1 MNKIKNNYE
10 VGQKL
15 KIEIEKIVFG
25 GEGLGRIDGFAVFV
39 PMSMPGDKLEI
50 NIISVKKSYARGLIT
65 RIIEPSKDRIEDLS
79 KVSFEDFDGC
89 DFGML
94 KYEKQ
99 LEYKDKMLEEVLTK
113 ISGIDLENVQ
123 VGKIIGSDEKVN
135 YRNKTAEP
143 FFKKDGIIQTGFY
156 SRKSHNVFLAK
167 ENLLKSE
174 IAKMI
179 IDKFLQK
186 VNSFSGTK
194 KEFKVFNEINNTG
207 FLKQIMVRNNEK
219 NEVMIIVIVNKN
231 SQYNQLSKVLE
242 EMYDENECIKSVYIS
257 VKTEQNNVILGKN
270 IHLFGSQY
278 LEEEMEGL
286 KFKIYPNSFFQI
298 NKKQALKLYDTAI
311 EFLNEEKN
319 NKNNG
324 KIYEKTVIDA
334 FSGTGTIA
342 MMLSKNIKKVIG
354 IESVESSTLAAK
366 LTSYE
371 NSIQNVEFVNGKVEK
386 ELPKILKRENIG
398 AIVFDPPRRGI
409 EEIALK
415 SVIKNKIEKIVYIS
429 CNPATF
435 ARDVKILTENGYV
448 LKKITPVDMFPQTA
462 HIEVVGLLEKLG
474 N

>member
-15 KIEIEKIVFG
+15 EIEIEKIVFG
-25 GEGLGRIDGFAVFV
+25 GEGLGRVDGFTVFV
-39 PMSMPGDKLEI
+39 PMSVPGDKLEI
-50 NIISVKKSYARGLIT
+50 DIISVKKSYARGLIT

-167 ENLLKSE
+167 ESLLKSE

-270 IHLFGSQY
+270 IHLFESQY

>member
-10 VGQKL
+10 IGQKL
-15 KIEIEKIVFG
+15 EIEIEKIVFG
-25 GEGLGRIDGFAVFV
+25 GEGLGRVDGFAVFV
-39 PMSMPGDKLEI
+39 PMSVPGDKLEI
-50 NIISVKKSYARGLIT
+50 DIISVKKSYARGLIT

-167 ENLLKSE
+167 ESLLKSE

-415 SVIKNKIEKIVYIS
+415 SVIKNQIEKIVYIS

-448 LKKITPVDMFPQTA
+448 LKKITPVDMFPQTS
-462 HIEVVGLLEKLG
+462 HIEVVGLLEKSDI
-474 N
+474 

>member
-15 KIEIEKIVFG
+15 EIEIEKIVFG

-39 PMSMPGDKLEI
+39 PMSVPGDKLEI
-50 NIISVKKSYARGLIT
+50 DIISVKKSYARGLIT

-186 VNSFSGTK
+186 VNSFSGIK

-231 SQYNQLSKVLE
+231 SQYNQLSKILE

-270 IHLFGSQY
+270 VHLFGSQY

-366 LTSYE
+366 LTSHE

-448 LKKITPVDMFPQTA
+448 LRKITPVDMFPQTS
-462 HIEVVGLLEKLG
+462 HIEVVGLLEKSDI
-474 N
+474 

>member
-15 KIEIEKIVFG
+15 EIEIEKIVFG
-25 GEGLGRIDGFAVFV
+25 GEGLGRVDGFAVFV
-39 PMSMPGDKLEI
+39 PMSVPGDKLEI
-50 NIISVKKSYARGLIT
+50 DIISVKKSYARGLIT

-278 LEEEMEGL
+278 LEEEMEEL

-435 ARDVKILTENGYV
+435 ARDVKILAENGYV

>member
-15 KIEIEKIVFG
+15 EIEIEKIVFG
-25 GEGLGRIDGFAVFV
+25 GEGLGRIDGFTVFV
-39 PMSMPGDKLEI
+39 PMSVPGDKLEI
-50 NIISVKKSYARGLIT
+50 DIISVKKSYARGLIT
-65 RIIEPSKDRIEDLS
+65 KIIEPSKDRIEDLS

-278 LEEEMEGL
+278 LEEEMEEL

-435 ARDVKILTENGYV
+435 ARDVKILAENGYV

-462 HIEVVGLLEKLG
+462 HIEVVGLLEKL
-474 N
+474 

>member
-15 KIEIEKIVFG
+15 EIEIEKIVFG
-25 GEGLGRIDGFAVFV
+25 GEGLGRVDGFAVFV
-39 PMSMPGDKLEI
+39 PMSVPGDKLEI
-50 NIISVKKSYARGLIT
+50 DIISVKKSYARGLIT

-270 IHLFGSQY
+270 IHLCGSQY

-462 HIEVVGLLEKLG
+462 HIEVVGLLEKL
-474 N
+474 

>member
-15 KIEIEKIVFG
+15 EIEIEKIVFG
-25 GEGLGRIDGFAVFV
+25 GEGLGRVDGFAVFV
-39 PMSMPGDKLEI
+39 PMSVPGDKLEI
-50 NIISVKKSYARGLIT
+50 DIISVKKSYARGLIT

-167 ENLLKSE
+167 ESLLKSE
-174 IAKMI
+174 IAKII

-186 VNSFSGTK
+186 VNNFSGTK

-448 LKKITPVDMFPQTA
+448 LKKIMPVDMFPQTA

>member
-15 KIEIEKIVFG
+15 EIEIEKIVFG
-25 GEGLGRIDGFAVFV
+25 GEGLGRVDGFAVFV
-39 PMSMPGDKLEI
+39 PMSVPGDKLEI
-50 NIISVKKSYARGLIT
+50 DIISVKKSYARGLIT
-65 RIIEPSKDRIEDLS
+65 KIIEPSKDRIEDLS

-231 SQYNQLSKVLE
+231 SQYNQLSKILE

-278 LEEEMEGL
+278 LEEEMEEL

-435 ARDVKILTENGYV
+435 ARDVKILAENGYV
-448 LKKITPVDMFPQTA
+448 LKKITPVDMFPQTS
-462 HIEVVGLLEKLG
+462 HIEVVGLLEKSDI
-474 N
+474 

>member
-15 KIEIEKIVFG
+15 EIEIEKIVFG
-25 GEGLGRIDGFAVFV
+25 GEGLGRVDGFAVFV

-50 NIISVKKSYARGLIT
+50 DIISVKKSYARGLIT

-123 VGKIIGSDEKVN
+123 FGKIIGSDEKVN

-167 ENLLKSE
+167 ESLLKSE

-435 ARDVKILTENGYV
+435 ARDVKILAENGYV

-462 HIEVVGLLEKLG
+462 HIEVVGLLEKL
-474 N
+474 

>member
-15 KIEIEKIVFG
+15 EIEIEKIVFG
-25 GEGLGRIDGFAVFV
+25 GEGLGRVDGFAVFV

-50 NIISVKKSYARGLIT
+50 DIISVKKSYARGLIT

-123 VGKIIGSDEKVN
+123 FGKIIGSDEKVN

-167 ENLLKSE
+167 ESLLKSE

-448 LKKITPVDMFPQTA
+448 LKKITPVDMFPQTS
-462 HIEVVGLLEKLG
+462 HIEVVGLLEKSDI
-474 N
+474 

>member
-15 KIEIEKIVFG
+15 EIEIEKIVFG
-25 GEGLGRIDGFAVFV
+25 GEGLGRVDGFTVFV
-39 PMSMPGDKLEI
+39 PMSVPGDKLEI
-50 NIISVKKSYARGLIT
+50 DIISVKKSYARGLIT

-167 ENLLKSE
+167 ESLLKSE

-186 VNSFSGTK
+186 VNNFSGTK

-462 HIEVVGLLEKLG
+462 HIEVVGLLEKL
-474 N
+474 

>member
-15 KIEIEKIVFG
+15 EIEIEKIVFG
-25 GEGLGRIDGFAVFV
+25 GEGLGRVDGFAVFV
-39 PMSMPGDKLEI
+39 PMSVPGDKLEI
-50 NIISVKKSYARGLIT
+50 DIISVKKSYARGLIT

-415 SVIKNKIEKIVYIS
+415 SVIKNKIEKIVYIY

-448 LKKITPVDMFPQTA
+448 LKKIMPVDMFPQTG

>member
-15 KIEIEKIVFG
+15 EIEIEKIVFG
-25 GEGLGRIDGFAVFV
+25 GEGFGRIDGFAVFV

-50 NIISVKKSYARGLIT
+50 DIISVKKSYARGLIT

-207 FLKQIMVRNNEK
+207 FLKQIMVKNNEK

-462 HIEVVGLLEKLG
+462 HIEVVGLLEKL
-474 N
+474 

>member
-15 KIEIEKIVFG
+15 EIEIEKIVFG

-39 PMSMPGDKLEI
+39 PMSVPGDKLEI
-50 NIISVKKSYARGLIT
+50 DIISVKKSYARGLIT

-186 VNSFSGTK
+186 VNSFSGIK

-435 ARDVKILTENGYV
+435 ARDIKILTENGYV

-462 HIEVVGLLEKLG
+462 HIEVVGLLEKL
-474 N
+474 

>member
-15 KIEIEKIVFG
+15 EIEIEKIVFG

-39 PMSMPGDKLEI
+39 PMSVPGDKLEI
-50 NIISVKKSYARGLIT
+50 DIISVKKSYARGLIT

-167 ENLLKSE
+167 ESLLKSE

-186 VNSFSGTK
+186 VNNFSGTK

-231 SQYNQLSKVLE
+231 SQYNQLSKILE

-366 LTSYE
+366 LTSHE

-448 LKKITPVDMFPQTA
+448 LKKITPVDMFPQTS
-462 HIEVVGLLEKLG
+462 HIEVVGLLEKSDI
-474 N
+474 

>member
-15 KIEIEKIVFG
+15 EIEIEKIVFG
-25 GEGLGRIDGFAVFV
+25 GEGLGRIDGFTVFV
-39 PMSMPGDKLEI
+39 PMSVPGDKLEI
-50 NIISVKKSYARGLIT
+50 DIISVKKSYARGLIT

-167 ENLLKSE
+167 ESLLKSE

-270 IHLFGSQY
+270 VHLFGSQY

-435 ARDVKILTENGYV
+435 ARDVKILAENGYV
-448 LKKITPVDMFPQTA
+448 LREVTPVDMFPQTS
-462 HIEVVGLLEKLG
+462 HIEVVGLLEKSDI
-474 N
+474 

>member
-15 KIEIEKIVFG
+15 EIEIEKIVFG
-25 GEGLGRIDGFAVFV
+25 GEGLGRVDGFTVFV

-50 NIISVKKSYARGLIT
+50 DIISVKKSYARGLIT

-167 ENLLKSE
+167 ESLLKSE

-398 AIVFDPPRRGI
+398 AIVFDPPRRGV

-462 HIEVVGLLEKLG
+462 HIEVVGLLEKL
-474 N
+474 

>member
-15 KIEIEKIVFG
+15 EIEIEKIVFG
-25 GEGLGRIDGFAVFV
+25 GEGLGRVDGFTVFV
-39 PMSMPGDKLEI
+39 PMSVPGDKLEI
-50 NIISVKKSYARGLIT
+50 DIISVKKSYARGLIT

-167 ENLLKSE
+167 ESLLKSE

-257 VKTEQNNVILGKN
+257 VKTDQNNVILGKN

-278 LEEEMEGL
+278 LEEEMEEL

-448 LKKITPVDMFPQTA
+448 LKKITPVDMFPQTS
-462 HIEVVGLLEKLG
+462 HIEVVGLLEKSDI
-474 N
+474 

>member
-1 MNKIKNNYE
+1 MDKIKNNYE
-10 VGQKL
+10 IGQKL
-15 KIEIEKIVFG
+15 EIQIEKIVFG
-25 GEGLGRIDGFAVFV
+25 GEGLGRVDGFAVFV
-39 PMSMPGDKLEI
+39 PMSVPGDKLEVE
-50 NIISVKKSYARGLIT
+50 IISVKKSYARGLIT

-79 KVSFEDFDGC
+79 KISFEDFDGC

-113 ISGIDLENVQ
+113 IAEIDLKKVKIS
-123 VGKIIGSDEKVN
+123 KIIGSDKKIN

-143 FFKKDGIIQTGFY
+143 FFKKNGIIQTGFY
-156 SRKSHNVFLAK
+156 SRKSHNVFSAK
-167 ENLLKSE
+167 ESLLKSE
-174 IAKMI
+174 IAKII

-186 VNSFSGTK
+186 VNSFAGTK
-194 KEFKVFNEINNTG
+194 KEFKVFNEVNNTG
-207 FLKQIMVRNNEK
+207 FLKQIMIRNNEK
-219 NEVMIIVIVNKN
+219 DEVMIVVVVNKN

-242 EMYDENECIKSVYIS
+242 EMYDENDCIKSIYIS

-415 SVIKNKIEKIVYIS
+415 SVIKNKIEKIVCIS

>member
-15 KIEIEKIVFG
+15 EIEIEKIVFG

-39 PMSMPGDKLEI
+39 PMSVPGDKLEI
-50 NIISVKKSYARGLIT
+50 DIISVKKSYARGLIT

-79 KVSFEDFDGC
+79 KISFEDFDGC

-186 VNSFSGTK
+186 VNSFSGIK

-257 VKTEQNNVILGKN
+257 VKTDQNNVILGKN

-462 HIEVVGLLEKLG
+462 HIEVVGLLEKL
-474 N
+474 

>member
-15 KIEIEKIVFG
+15 EIEIEKIVFG
-25 GEGLGRIDGFAVFV
+25 GEGLGRVDGFTVFV
-39 PMSMPGDKLEI
+39 PMSVPGDKLEI
-50 NIISVKKSYARGLIT
+50 DIISVKKSYARGLIT

-278 LEEEMEGL
+278 LEEEMEEL

-435 ARDVKILTENGYV
+435 ARDVKILAENGYV

-462 HIEVVGLLEKLG
+462 HIEVVGLLEKL
-474 N
+474 

>member
-15 KIEIEKIVFG
+15 EIEIEKIVFG
-25 GEGLGRIDGFAVFV
+25 GEGLGRVDGFAVFV
-39 PMSMPGDKLEI
+39 PMSVPGDKLEI
-50 NIISVKKSYARGLIT
+50 DIISVKKSYARGLIT
-65 RIIEPSKDRIEDLS
+65 KIIEPSKDRIEDLS

-278 LEEEMEGL
+278 LEEEMERL

>member
-15 KIEIEKIVFG
+15 EIEIEKIVFG

-39 PMSMPGDKLEI
+39 PMSVPGDKLEI
-50 NIISVKKSYARGLIT
+50 DIISVKKSYARGLIT

-123 VGKIIGSDEKVN
+123 FGKIIGSDEKVN

-167 ENLLKSE
+167 ESLLKSE

-435 ARDVKILTENGYV
+435 ARDIKILTENGYV
-448 LKKITPVDMFPQTA
+448 LKKIMPVDMFPQTA
-462 HIEVVGLLEKLG
+462 HIEVVGLLEKL
-474 N
+474 

>member
-15 KIEIEKIVFG
+15 EIEIEKIVFG
-25 GEGLGRIDGFAVFV
+25 GEGLGRVDGFAVFV

-50 NIISVKKSYARGLIT
+50 DIISVKKSYARGLIT

-186 VNSFSGTK
+186 ANSFSGTK

-448 LKKITPVDMFPQTA
+448 LKKITPVDMFPQTS
-462 HIEVVGLLEKLG
+462 HIEVVGLLEKSDI
-474 N
+474 

>member
-15 KIEIEKIVFG
+15 EIEIEKIVFG
-25 GEGLGRIDGFAVFV
+25 GEGLGRIDGFTVFV
-39 PMSMPGDKLEI
+39 PMSVPGDKLEI
-50 NIISVKKSYARGLIT
+50 DIISVKKSYARGLIT

-123 VGKIIGSDEKVN
+123 FGKIIGSDEKVN

-167 ENLLKSE
+167 ESLLKSE

-448 LKKITPVDMFPQTA
+448 LKKIMPVDMFPQTA
-462 HIEVVGLLEKLG
+462 HIEVVGLLEKL
-474 N
+474 

>member
-25 GEGLGRIDGFAVFV
+25 GEGLGRVDGFTVFV
-39 PMSMPGDKLEI
+39 PMSVPGDKLEI
-50 NIISVKKSYARGLIT
+50 DIISVKKSYARGLIT

-99 LEYKDKMLEEVLTK
+99 LEYKDKMFEEVLTK

-167 ENLLKSE
+167 ESLLKSE
-174 IAKMI
+174 IAKII

-366 LTSYE
+366 LTSHE

-462 HIEVVGLLEKLG
+462 HIEVVGLLEKL
-474 N
+474 

>member
-15 KIEIEKIVFG
+15 EIEIEKIVFG
-25 GEGLGRIDGFAVFV
+25 GEGLGRVDGFAVFV
-39 PMSMPGDKLEI
+39 PMSVPGDKLEI
-50 NIISVKKSYARGLIT
+50 DIISVKKSYARGLIT

-167 ENLLKSE
+167 ESLLKSE
-174 IAKMI
+174 IAKII

-194 KEFKVFNEINNTG
+194 KEFKVFNEVNNTG

-219 NEVMIIVIVNKN
+219 NEVMIVVVVNKN

-448 LKKITPVDMFPQTA
+448 LKKFTPVDMFPQTA

>member
-15 KIEIEKIVFG
+15 EIEIEKIVFG
-25 GEGLGRIDGFAVFV
+25 GEGLGRINGFAVFV
-39 PMSMPGDKLEI
+39 PMSVPGDKLEI
-50 NIISVKKSYARGLIT
+50 DIISVKKSYARGLIT

-448 LKKITPVDMFPQTA
+448 LKKITPVDMFPQTS
-462 HIEVVGLLEKLG
+462 HIEVVGLLEKSDI
-474 N
+474 

>member
-15 KIEIEKIVFG
+15 EIEIEKIVFG
-25 GEGLGRIDGFAVFV
+25 GEGLGRVDGFTVFV
-39 PMSMPGDKLEI
+39 PMSVPGDKLEI
-50 NIISVKKSYARGLIT
+50 DIISVKKSYARGLIT

-167 ENLLKSE
+167 ESLLKSE

-398 AIVFDPPRRGI
+398 AIVFDPPRRGV

>member
-15 KIEIEKIVFG
+15 EIEIEKIVFG

-39 PMSMPGDKLEI
+39 PMSVPGDKLEI
-50 NIISVKKSYARGLIT
+50 DIISVKKSYARGLIT

-386 ELPKILKRENIG
+386 ELPKILKRENIV

-448 LKKITPVDMFPQTA
+448 LKKITPVDMFPQTG
-462 HIEVVGLLEKLG
+462 HIEVVGLLEKL
-474 N
+474 

>member
-15 KIEIEKIVFG
+15 EIEIEKIVFG
-25 GEGLGRIDGFAVFV
+25 GEGLGRVDGFTVFV
-39 PMSMPGDKLEI
+39 PMSVPGDKLEI
-50 NIISVKKSYARGLIT
+50 DIISVKKSYARGLIT

-167 ENLLKSE
+167 ESLLKSE

-257 VKTEQNNVILGKN
+257 VKTDQNNVILGKN

-448 LKKITPVDMFPQTA
+448 LKKITPVDMFPQTS
-462 HIEVVGLLEKLG
+462 HIEVVGLLEKSDI
-474 N
+474 

>member
-15 KIEIEKIVFG
+15 EIEIEKIVFG
-25 GEGLGRIDGFAVFV
+25 GEGLGRVDGFAVFV
-39 PMSMPGDKLEI
+39 PMSVPGDKLEI
-50 NIISVKKSYARGLIT
+50 DIISVKKSYARGLIT

-278 LEEEMEGL
+278 LEEEMEEL

-415 SVIKNKIEKIVYIS
+415 SVIKNQIEKIVYIS

-462 HIEVVGLLEKLG
+462 HIEVVGLLEKL
-474 N
+474 

>member
-15 KIEIEKIVFG
+15 EIEIEKIVFG
-25 GEGLGRIDGFAVFV
+25 GEGLGRIDGFTVFV
-39 PMSMPGDKLEI
+39 PMSVPGDKLEI
-50 NIISVKKSYARGLIT
+50 DIISVKKSYARGLIT

-167 ENLLKSE
+167 ESLLKSE

-278 LEEEMEGL
+278 LEEEMERL

-448 LKKITPVDMFPQTA
+448 LKKITPVDMFPQTS
-462 HIEVVGLLEKLG
+462 HIEVVGLLEKSDI
-474 N
+474 

>member
-15 KIEIEKIVFG
+15 EIEIEKIVFG
-25 GEGLGRIDGFAVFV
+25 GEGLGRINGFAVFV
-39 PMSMPGDKLEI
+39 PMSVPGDKLEI
-50 NIISVKKSYARGLIT
+50 DIISVKKSYARGLIT

-257 VKTEQNNVILGKN
+257 VKTDQNNVILGKN

-366 LTSYE
+366 LTSHE

-415 SVIKNKIEKIVYIS
+415 SVIKNKIEKIIYIS

-448 LKKITPVDMFPQTA
+448 LKKIMPVDMFPQTG
-462 HIEVVGLLEKLG
+462 HIEVVGLLEKL
-474 N
+474 

>member
-15 KIEIEKIVFG
+15 EIEIEKIVFG
-25 GEGLGRIDGFAVFV
+25 GEGLGRIDGFTVFV

-50 NIISVKKSYARGLIT
+50 DIISVKKSYARGLIT

-167 ENLLKSE
+167 ESLLKSE
-174 IAKMI
+174 IAKII

-186 VNSFSGTK
+186 VNNFSGTK

-366 LTSYE
+366 LTSHE

-448 LKKITPVDMFPQTA
+448 LKKIMPVDMFPQTA